1 LLADQFGSYGPDS
14 DISSLASASID
25 RHAVVMT
32 TTHTLAA
39 LIGLYFFAAG
49 IGLLVERNN
58 AAELMRELTSQPVLG
73 FLGGIIAFA
82 IGGAIVGVHNNW
94 DNLLSGFVSLVGW
107 MSLIE
112 GALMLACR
120 KWFLGLFA
128 RLTLSSSIVTT
139 FALGTM
145 LVGMM
150 LVSAALSGWGR

>member
-1 LLADQFGSYGPDS
+1 
-14 DISSLASASID
+14 
-25 RHAVVMT
+25 MT

-49 IGLLVERNN
+49 VGLLVERNN
-58 AAELMRELTSQPVLG
+58 AAELLRELTAQPVLG

-82 IGGAIVGVHNNW
+82 IGGAIIGVHNDW
-94 DNLLSGFVSLVGW
+94 DTLLSGFVSLVGW

-139 FALGTM
+139 FALGT
-145 LVGMM
+145 LLAGVT
-150 LVSAALSGWGR
+150 LVSAALSGWGK